1 MLKSVFFS
9 ILVVWAFAANGQP
22 VNDSVD
28 MSRNNGQIKI
38 RTDSLSAGSGSDKKE
53 PRKIDIVKKEV
64 NYSGFVKLAIGMM
77 CFIAL
82 FYTTAQTWNPG

>member
-9 ILVVWAFAANGQP
+9 ILVVWTFAANGQP

-38 RTDSLSAGSGSDKKE
+38 RTDSLSAGSVSDKKE
-53 PRKIDIVKKEV
+53 TRKIAIVKKEV